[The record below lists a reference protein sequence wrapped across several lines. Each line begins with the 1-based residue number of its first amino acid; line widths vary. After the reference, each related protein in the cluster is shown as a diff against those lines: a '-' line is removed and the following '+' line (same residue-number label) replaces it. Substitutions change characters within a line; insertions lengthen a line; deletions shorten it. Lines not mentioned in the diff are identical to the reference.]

1 MILLMNIKDNSVDNI
16 NNQINPPPPSVI
28 SLPHLLFHNK

>member
-16 NNQINPPPPSVI
+16 NNQINPPPSVI
-28 SLPHLLFHNK
+28 SLLPPFPQ